1 MTPEA
6 KANGQ
11 ARAAARPAPTRR
23 QLFALSAALA
33 GTVLTAGIAI
43 AGLTRSPGAPPAST
57 PTVEQIVNQTV
68 SPTRRAPVELGG

>member
-6 KANGQ
+6 KANGH
-11 ARAAARPAPTRR
+11 AGAAARPAPTRR

-57 PTVEQIVNQTV
+57 PTVDQIVNQAV
-68 SPTRRAPVELGG
+68 SPTGPAPVELGG